1 MQQKLNQANGA
12 LRDKERELA
21 RKEEELT
28 RMMKQY
34 YTYDMTKLE
43 DEVANLMD
51 SQIGKI
57 SVDKEKK
64 LKKIGEDFT
73 KISSLA
79 E

>member
-57 SVDKEKK
+57 RVDKEKK
-64 LKKIGEDFT
+64 LKKNGEDFT